1 MLSIERWWLVTAP
14 MDLRYGMDRLLGHVR
29 LELKH
34 TPTES
39 DAYVFVNRARTRIKL
54 LCFDR
59 HGVWLA
65 TRRLYEGGFKW
76 PRDGDTTWRIDAE
89 QFAWL
94 CAGVNWQRLS
104 VGPMALAKAV

>member
-1 MLSIERWWLVTAP
+1 
-14 MDLRYGMDRLLGHVR
+14 MDLRYGMVRLLGYVR

-34 TPTES
+34 TPTKS
-39 DAYVFVNRARTRIKL
+39 DAYLFVNRARTRIKM
-54 LCFDR
+54 LCCDR

-65 TRRLYEGGFKW
+65 TRRLYAGGFKW
-76 PRDGDTTWRIDAE
+76 PRDGDTTRTLNAE

-104 VGPMALAKAV
+104 MGPTTLSKAV